1 MATDSRACLN
11 LLFSV
16 AVITTSGRPLLLFLT
31 LVFQNM
37 NSKYDEDDD
46 DDGGAV
52 VHICACFI
60 FVLCYIVFLLE
71 VGSREMYIGEIV

>member
-1 MATDSRACLN
+1 MATNSSACLN

-16 AVITTSGRPLLLFLT
+16 AVIITSGRPVLLFLM

-37 NSKYDEDDD
+37 NSLA
-46 DDGGAV
+46 GAV
-52 VHICACFI
+52 YAQMCMFH

-71 VGSREMYIGEIV
+71 VGSREMYIDEFV